1 MAVKTYCSRVVS
13 YLKKGPAGPQG
24 NTGRMAVPYG
34 TYGTPYEGATSPLT
48 YVCTDRVAPMV
59 YYKAS
64 GATTGYYYVMVRNTT
79 WVYGTN
85 TDPQTDYVN
94 NSPSGTNTWA
104 RLQTV
109 DYFFTKLLMADF
121 GKIGS
126 AVFYGSLMFSQQGVT
141 GSDNHAT
148 SDYSALHVNQNT
160 GDVDES
166 GVNYFRPNFWVNFLD
181 GKFKARNADITGKI
195 TATSGAIGGLNIA
208 SDHIG
213 ITGSQPSDEGQTPSV
228 TTNGVSLYANYMQ
241 FKKSETYYNAQ
252 LTIGANVNTS
262 SNYRNALDIYLNG
275 KNYTSGSTAFP
286 YCGVGLR
293 LNVYGF
299 ERNIAIDVDNGF
311 CSGIRPYLKYYS
323 DTASNA
329 ILVQCDGS
337 LNDPEAAYVHT
348 FIINNT
354 NQSALV
360 YLPISPKDGDEILI
374 LHMHTNSMWIRSTSR
389 PAFFQHNATVIKGTS
404 DYVNSGSREACLC
417 VYSASAKVTYNN
429 VTYTGCWIC
438 QFYHN

>member
-121 GKIGS
+121 GKIAS

-141 GSDNHAT
+141 GSDNHET

-181 GKFKARNADITGKI
+181 GKLKARNADIAGKI
-195 TATSGAIGGLNIA
+195 TATSGTIGGLNIA

-213 ITGSQPSDEGQTPSV
+213 ITGTTPSESDPSP
-228 TTNGVSLYANYMQ
+228 TGNGVSLYSHYMQ
-241 FKKSETYYNAQ
+241 FNRSTTYYDAS
-252 LTIGANVNTS
+252 LTIGANTNTS
-262 SNYRNALDIYLNG
+262 DNYRESIRIWMDG
-275 KNYTSGSTAFP
+275 KNYTSSSFPKTA
-286 YCGVGLR
+286 YGLNISVKR
-293 LNVYGF
+293 F
-299 ERNIAIDVDNGF
+299 QRNIAIGVSEGM
-311 CSGIRPYLKYYS
+311 CTGIRPYIRAYN
-323 DTASNA
+323 DTSSSA
-329 ILVQCDGS
+329 IGVYCDGTI
-337 LNDPEAAYVHT
+337 NDPDAKYAHT
-348 FIINNT
+348 FVISNN
-354 NQSALV
+354 NQSALL
-360 YLPISPKDGDEILI
+360 YLPTNPKDGDEILI
-374 LHMHTNSMWIRSTSR
+374 LHTVAKSLWIRSNGR
-389 PAFFQHNATVIKGTS
+389 PAFFQHSNEVIYGS
-404 DYVNSGSREACLC
+404 RDYVNSGSREACLC
-417 VYSASAKVTYNN
+417 VYSASTKVTYNN